1 MLIAAWCFVRQNEKL
16 KGLLMI
22 AEILATGDE
31 LCSGAGLD
39 TNSAHIA
46 SKLTEIGVEV
56 ARHTCVGDHLNLLV
70 QTFSVMGERATT
82 VIVTG
87 GLGPTSDDLTAEAA
101 AKAAG
106 CRLKL
111 DAQGWQAIETRL
123 NQRGFAILPMQ
134 KKQAMLPEGSKLI
147 QNPVGI
153 APGFEMKI
161 GKSRFF
167 FLPGPPR
174 EMKPMLAE
182 GVLPR
187 IFTINKMDK
196 QQFQIKTISC
206 FGLGESAVAENLSDF
221 SQKYPALNLGFR
233 VKFPEIQIKLYGRGN
248 NSAKTKALI
257 IEAADWVASKLG
269 PRILSLNGESMQM
282 VVGQLLRQ
290 QKTTI
295 ALAESC
301 TGGLIAHMLT
311 GVPGSSDYFIF
322 SAVTYANQA
331 KKKVLGVSPETLLE
345 HGAVSDATAIEM
357 AHGARQVV
365 DADYGLAVTGIA
377 GPGGGSPKKPV
388 GTVWVGLST
397 RNKDIARRFDFKFDD
412 RDLNKNIFA
421 VTALDVLRQR
431 LMDG

>member
-1 MLIAAWCFVRQNEKL
+1 
-16 KGLLMI
+16 MI

-31 LCSGAGLD
+31 LCCGAALD

-46 SKLTEIGVEV
+46 RKLRGIGAEV
-56 ARHTCVGDHLNLLV
+56 VRHTCVGDNLNLLS
-70 QTFSVMGERATT
+70 QTLSVMGDRATT

-111 DAQGWQAIETRL
+111 DPQGWQEIETRL
-123 NQRGFAILPMQ
+123 TQRGFAILPMQ
-134 KKQAMLPEGSKLI
+134 KKQAMLPEGAILI
-147 QNPVGI
+147 KNPVGI
-153 APGFEMKI
+153 APGFEMNI

-174 EMKPMLAE
+174 EMKRMLEE

-187 IFTINKMDK
+187 ILTLNNID
-196 QQFQIKTISC
+196 QRCFQIKTLSC
-206 FGLGESAVAENLSDF
+206 FGLGESAVAEKLSDF
-221 SQKYPALNLGFR
+221 NEKYPALELGFR
-233 VKFPEIQIKLYGRGN
+233 VKFPEIQIKLYGRSN
-248 NSAKTKALI
+248 ATAKTQPFMD
-257 IEAADWVASKLG
+257 EATDWVAAKLG
-269 PRILSLNGESMQM
+269 TQLLSLDGESMQT
-282 VVGQLLRQ
+282 VVGQLLRRQ
-290 QKTTI
+290 NATV

-311 GVPGSSDYFIF
+311 GVPGSSDYFVF

-331 KKKVLGVSPETLLE
+331 KEKVLGVSPKTLAE
-345 HGAVSDATAIEM
+345 HGAVSEATATEM

-365 DADYGLAVTGIA
+365 DADYGLSVTGIA
-377 GPGGGSPKKPV
+377 GPGGGSRQKPV

-397 RNKDIARRFDFKFDD
+397 RKKDVARRFEFKFDD
-412 RDLNKNIFA
+412 RELNKSIFA
-421 VTALDVLRQR
+421 VSALDLLRQR